1 MPLADP
7 VVLETPVITINSVDY
22 VCAARSV
29 SLIPS
34 DMKADVKT
42 FCNPGGERPSSTTW
56 TLDVEILL
64 SFGAVSTGTW
74 NTLNAIRKT
83 RVTCT
88 VKYDDGATAITNPLA
103 TFDIYVPSIPF
114 VNGKIGDAMPITL
127 TAVVI
132 GEPVFTTA

>member
-7 VVLETPVITINSVDY
+7 VTLENPVLTIDGVDY
-22 VCAARSV
+22 VCAARSA
-29 SLIPS
+29 SLIPT

-56 TLDVEILL
+56 TFDMEVLL
-64 SFGAVSTGTW
+64 SFGAVNTGTW
-74 NTLNAIRKT
+74 NTLNAIRKM
-83 RVTCT
+83 RKTCT
-88 VKYDDGATAITNPLA
+88 VKYDDAATAVGNPLA

-114 VNGKIGDAMPITL
+114 VNGKIGDSMLVTL

-132 GEPVFTTA
+132 GEPVFTTT

>member
-7 VVLETPVITINSVDY
+7 VVLETPVITINAVDY

-29 SLIPS
+29 RLIPS

-56 TLDVEILL
+56 TLDVELLL

-74 NTLNAIRKT
+74 NTLNAIRKL
-83 RVTCT
+83 RKTCT
-88 VKYDDGATAITNPLA
+88 VKYDDGATAETNPLA
-103 TFDIYVPSIPF
+103 TFDIYVPTIPF
-114 VNGKIGDAMPITL
+114 MDGKIGDSMPVTIT
-127 TAVVI
+127 AIVI

>member
-7 VVLETPVITINSVDY
+7 VVLESPVITIDSVDY

-34 DMKADVKT
+34 DMKADVST
-42 FCNPGGERPSSTTW
+42 FCNPGGERPSSPTW
-56 TLDVEILL
+56 ELEVELLL
-64 SFGAVSTGTW
+64 SSGAVSTGTW
-74 NTLNAIRKT
+74 NTLNAIRKL
-83 RVTCT
+83 RKTCT
-88 VKYDDGATAITNPLA
+88 VKYDDAATAVTNPLA
-103 TFDIYVPSIPF
+103 TFDIYVPTIPF